1 MGVTCVTGSVI
12 IRIAT
17 LEALLHSGHIT
28 SQAELVT
35 CMLHVLQGLSLPEQQ
50 LEKLCYTLDTLH
62 QKLEELGFELQTLE
76 GALRFLFVVWT
87 ASKNIQ
93 VCSV

>member
-1 MGVTCVTGSVI
+1 M
-12 IRIAT
+12 
-17 LEALLHSGHIT
+17 LHSGNVRP
-28 SQAELVT
+28 QAELVT